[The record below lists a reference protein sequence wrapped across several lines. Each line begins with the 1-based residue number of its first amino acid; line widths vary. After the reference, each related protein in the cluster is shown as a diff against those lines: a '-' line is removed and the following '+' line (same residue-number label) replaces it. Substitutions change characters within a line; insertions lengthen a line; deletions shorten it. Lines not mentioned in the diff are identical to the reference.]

1 MPKPI
6 FVMKLDYRYD
16 ATDRQRISDE
26 IMKSD
31 LNKEYHVL
39 VIENDAEKNEF
50 EMYNADKIERQE
62 WNEIVNKIIK

>member
-16 ATDRQRISDE
+16 ATDRQRITDE

-31 LNKEYHVL
+31 LNKEYHVIT
-39 VIENDAEKNEF
+39 IENYAEKNEF

>member
-6 FVMKLDYRYD
+6 FVMKIDYRYD

-26 IMKSD
+26 ILKSD

-39 VIENDAEKNEF
+39 VIENDEEKNEF
-50 EMYNADKIERQE
+50 EMFNADKIDKQE
-62 WNEIVNKIIK
+62 WNQIVNKLIK

>member
-39 VIENDAEKNEF
+39 VIENDSEKNEF
-50 EMYNADKIERQE
+50 EMFNADKIDRQE